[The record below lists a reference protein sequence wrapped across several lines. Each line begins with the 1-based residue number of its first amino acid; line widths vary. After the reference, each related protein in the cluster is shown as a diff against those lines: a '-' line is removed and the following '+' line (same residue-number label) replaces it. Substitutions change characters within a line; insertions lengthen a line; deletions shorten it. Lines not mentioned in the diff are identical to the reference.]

1 VDRIG
6 NRLCIPFFTA
16 CEKGLFFFTAYKE
29 IFTGIK
35 LIFLF
40 RCQVGKADFSCLP
53 SFDFLMCIDTFVF
66 QCTFTKTVKCAA
78 YLPFSPFRLIHD
90 IHLLS
95 QPRNR
100 AEFPLSQTLNNGQ
113 MKTAKEKRIFLKKS
127 FCRRKKSRLH
137 KAAGI
142 GHEKIAI

>member
-1 VDRIG
+1 MILHRASRNLIEFCNFRITHIKEVVEQDSFAFFFRQAVDRIG
-6 NRLCIPFFTA
+6 NRLCISFFTA

-78 YLPFSPFRLIHD
+78 YLPFSPFRLI
-90 IHLLS
+90 
-95 QPRNR
+95 P
-100 AEFPLSQTLNNGQ
+100 
-113 MKTAKEKRIFLKKS
+113 
-127 FCRRKKSRLH
+127 
-137 KAAGI
+137 
-142 GHEKIAI
+142 